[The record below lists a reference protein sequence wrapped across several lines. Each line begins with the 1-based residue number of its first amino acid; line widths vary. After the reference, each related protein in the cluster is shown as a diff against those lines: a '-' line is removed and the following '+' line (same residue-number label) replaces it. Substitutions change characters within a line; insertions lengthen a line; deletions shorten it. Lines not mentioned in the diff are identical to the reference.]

1 MTGGAER
8 TPRNAPSRRKNA
20 RSGRSARSA
29 RTVPITFAKVRVA
42 GSSPVVRSRSAALSG
57 SVRAVL
63 GDSCPGRWRTLEGAP
78 RARCHPR
85 WGEFQARDTSHPRQL
100 ESPPRPSPC
109 SVVADLGAQALIRR
123 SGRGGSHIRAPARP
137 DVFVQAMIATADR
150 CGPLPQR
157 LSRRP
162 DAPVC
167 AFCALWAGCRSGNR
181 RRAPRTLR
189 RSEAFRPVS
198 GTA

>member
-8 TPRNAPSRRKNA
+8 TPRNAPS
-20 RSGRSARSA
+20 GRE
-29 RTVPITFAKVRVA
+29 RTEWTERTERTDGSHHVCQGEGPRVRVRR
-42 GSSPVVRSRSAALSG
+42 PLQVSG
-57 SVRAVL
+57 SFWVPL
-63 GDSCPGRWRTLEGAP
+63 GRPWATVAP
-78 RARCHPR
+78 RGGEHSRVHHGRVCHPR
-85 WGEFQARDTSHPRQL
+85 WGEIRARDTSCPRQL
-100 ESPPRPSPC
+100 GSPPRPF
-109 SVVADLGAQALIRR
+109 SVLGRRR
-123 SGRGGSHIRAPARP
+123 SGRAGSYQALWARRFHIRAPARP